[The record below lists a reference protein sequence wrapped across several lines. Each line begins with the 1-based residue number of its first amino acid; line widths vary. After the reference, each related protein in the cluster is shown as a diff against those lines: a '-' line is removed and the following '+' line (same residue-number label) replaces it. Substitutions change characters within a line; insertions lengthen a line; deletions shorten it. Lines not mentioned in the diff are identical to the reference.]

1 MTRAQRIA
9 LDHPCFLA
17 GETMHDR
24 FVSGAGRYSVI
35 VTVNAGYE

>member
-1 MTRAQRIA
+1 MTREQRVA
-9 LDHPCFLA
+9 LEHVCYLA

-24 FVSGAGRYSVI
+24 FVWGRGRFSVI